1 MRSSTAKFFGWSLS
15 GKWDDGHLRILK
27 WNRWTAETDDEE
39 LEALLLVE
47 AVVGPFQI
55 ELGAS
60 IDVDYCESVYLGKVN
75 DRVIRSCPS

>member
-1 MRSSTAKFFGWSLS
+1 MRSSIAKSFGWSS
-15 GKWDDGHLRILK
+15 GGKWDDGHLRIRK

-39 LEALLLVE
+39 LEALLSVE
-47 AVVGPFQI
+47 VVVGPFQI

-60 IDVDYCESVYLGKVN
+60 IDANYCESVYLGKAN